1 MSDQHEEHHF
11 GDGEPFTIGLE
22 EELFLV
28 DAADGHLVNTGA
40 EVIEQLGELPRGD
53 IKNELHRSQIELIT
67 GVCTTVAEAVEELCE
82 LRRAVLAT
90 GAGIVACGTH
100 PTAVEGDSQF
110 TDKPRYER
118 IHELL
123 GDAGATPV
131 CALHIHVGMP
141 DADTA
146 IRVFNGLRRH
156 VPLLEALGANSP
168 YRHGRDT
175 GLASAR
181 SLTLRSWPR
190 AGVPRAMDDLDD
202 FLDSTARLSHVAEVP
217 DYTFH
222 WWKLRPHP
230 RIGTVEIRALDTQLS
245 PRHTAALA
253 AAVQA
258 LALHESRARAGR
270 GTAGGDPRR
279 GVVPGLAGRGR
290 GDAARRGQL
299 PAAGARRCSSAWS
312 RRSAPPPLSS
322 AAPRSSTTSPS
333 CSPTAA
339 ARRSSAAPAVAAT
352 TRSRACST
360 RSSRAPSPPARG
372 RSATQRDRPP
382 RGGAVAL
389 AVARDHGDADLHRA
403 PRAQR
408 CGERARARAE
418 SASRTARPAVEG
430 RTVRSRG
437 GDLDAR
443 DRCRCAC
450 GARLAAAAHEHDE
463 RAAAAQRALHGRA
476 AQA

>member
-1 MSDQHEEHHF
+1 MPSEHEDHHF

-28 DAADGHLVNTGA
+28 DPADGHLVNTGA

-53 IKNELHRSQIELIT
+53 VKNELHRSQIELIT
-67 GVCTTVAEAVEELCE
+67 GVCTTVPEAVAELGE

-90 GAGIVACGTH
+90 GAGLVACGTH

-110 TDKPRYER
+110 TDKRRYER

-141 DADTA
+141 DAGTA

-156 VPLLEALGANSP
+156 LPLLEALGANSP

-181 SLTLRSWPR
+181 ALTLRSWPR
-190 AGVPRAMDDLDD
+190 AGVPRAMADLDD
-202 FLDSTARLSHVAEVP
+202 FFASTARLTHVAEVP

-253 AAVQA
+253 AAVQS
-258 LALHESRARAGR
+258 LALHESRARPVEGPPAEILDEASFRAARAGIEATLPDEDDRLRPVPELLERMVEAIR
-270 GTAGGDPRR
+270 GAAAELGCEAQLDD
-279 GVVPGLAGRGR
+279 LAGLLADGGGAGIQRRACRGGEDAVQGVLDTLVAR
-290 GDAARRGQL
+290 AEPAGDDGY
-299 PAAGARRCSSAWS
+299 S
-312 RRSAPPPLSS
+312 SAPPI
-322 AAPRSSTTSPS
+322 AAS
-333 CSPTAA
+333 
-339 ARRSSAAPAVAAT
+339 
-352 TRSRACST
+352 
-360 RSSRAPSPPARG
+360 G
-372 RSATQRDRPP
+372 
-382 RGGAVAL
+382 
-389 AVARDHGDADLHRA
+389 
-403 PRAQR
+403 
-408 CGERARARAE
+408 
-418 SASRTARPAVEG
+418 
-430 RTVRSRG
+430 
-437 GDLDAR
+437 
-443 DRCRCAC
+443 
-450 GARLAAAAHEHDE
+450 
-463 RAAAAQRALHGRA
+463 
-476 AQA
+476 